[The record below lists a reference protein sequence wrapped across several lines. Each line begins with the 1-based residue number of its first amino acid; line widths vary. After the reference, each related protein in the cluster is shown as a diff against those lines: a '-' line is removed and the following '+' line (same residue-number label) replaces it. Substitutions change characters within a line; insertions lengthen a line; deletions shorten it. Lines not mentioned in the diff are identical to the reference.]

1 MSSPA
6 PTRTATLPSLE
17 GLRAIAVVFVFASH
31 ALVLGAFK
39 DPDALSVFSTLTG
52 DGRIGFLAVSF
63 FFVLSGFVLTWSAKP
78 GQTATGFWRRRV
90 MRIGPS
96 HVLIGAIALT
106 QFAAAGETIRWGP
119 AIANL
124 FLVQNWLPSQD
135 LIMYQFNGATW
146 TLAVEMLCYAMFPLL
161 VRYVRRLD
169 TRALWSWIIGLGATA
184 ILLPAIS
191 YPLLSGFP
199 PSHFY
204 PLGSWPQLWALYF
217 FPPVRCIDF
226 VIGMFLARIVA
237 SGRWPKIRILPAVLL
252 NLAAFLLLYHL
263 PIPFGIAAFYPV
275 PAALLIGSL
284 AARDLSGKRTILST
298 RPMVWLGEL
307 SFAFYII
314 HITVMFAVHA
324 AFKGELV
331 GYAHSYTPTAF
342 STPVAVLFIIG
353 LYVLIVALAWVLH
366 HTVEL
371 PAMRRWS
378 RPAPRPA
385 ANRPKPEPQPQT

>member
-1 MSSPA
+1 MSSPQ
-6 PTRTATLPSLE
+6 PTRTAKLPSLE

-78 GQTATGFWRRRV
+78 GQTATGFWRRRLV
-90 MRIGPS
+90 RIGPS
-96 HVLIGAIALT
+96 HVLIGVIALS

-119 AIANL
+119 ALANL
-124 FLVQNWLPSQD
+124 FLVQNWWPSQD

-161 VRYVRRLD
+161 VRYVRRLGN
-169 TRALWSWIIGLGATA
+169 RALWSWIIGLGATA
-184 ILLPAIS
+184 VLLPAVS

-199 PSHFY
+199 PSEFY
-204 PLGSWPQLWALYF
+204 PAGSWPQLWALYF

-237 SGRWPKIRILPAVLL
+237 SGSWPRIRIVPAALL
-252 NLAAFLLLYHL
+252 NLAVFLLLFHL
-263 PIPFGIAAFYPV
+263 PIPFGIAALYPV
-275 PAALLIGSL
+275 PAALLIGAL
-284 AARDLSGKRTILST
+284 ATRDLSG
-298 RPMVWLGEL
+298 RPTVLGTPFMVWLGEL
-307 SFAFYII
+307 SFAFYVI

-324 AFKGELV
+324 AFAGDLV

-342 STPVAVLFIIG
+342 STPVAVAFVVA
-353 LYVLIVALAWVLH
+353 LYALCVALAWVLH
-366 HTVEL
+366 KSVEM

-378 RPAPRPA
+378 RPAAQRAPKRP
-385 ANRPKPEPQPQT
+385 NPEPQPQT

>member
-1 MSSPA
+1 MNAPS
-6 PTRTATLPSLE
+6 PTRAATLPSLE

-39 DPDALSVFSTLTG
+39 DPDALSVFNTLTG
-52 DGRIGFLAVSF
+52 NGRIGFLAVSF

-96 HVLIGAIALT
+96 HVLIAAVALT

-124 FLVQNWLPSQD
+124 FLVQNWWPSQD

-161 VRYVRRLD
+161 VRLIRRLD
-169 TRALWSWIIGLGATA
+169 NRALWSWIIGLGATA

-275 PAALLIGSL
+275 PAALLIGAL
-284 AARDLSGKRTILST
+284 AARDLSGKRTVLST

-324 AFKGELV
+324 AFAGELV

-342 STPVAVLFIIG
+342 STPVAVLFVIG

-366 HTVEL
+366 RTVEL

-378 RPAPRPA
+378 RPAARPA